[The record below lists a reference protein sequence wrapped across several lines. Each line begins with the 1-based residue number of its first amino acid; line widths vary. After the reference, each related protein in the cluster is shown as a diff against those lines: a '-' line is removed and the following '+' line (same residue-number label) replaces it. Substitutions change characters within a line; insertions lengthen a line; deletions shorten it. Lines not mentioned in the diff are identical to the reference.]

1 MIRRAWGVAR
11 SLWVYWRPG
20 RQRGLRRMYAPF
32 VAPGDLV
39 FDIGAHLGDRTAA
52 FAGLGARVVA
62 VEPQPHIVSWLRRLV
77 GRRSGVTIRSL
88 AVGRAEGVARMAL
101 SGAHPTVST
110 LAGSWRK
117 RVGGSNPSFRRV
129 RWEEEVEVRVTT
141 MDALISEF
149 GMPRFCKIDV
159 EGHEADVLAGLSRP
173 VEALSVEFVAG
184 GLDVGLACVERLGAL
199 APYRYNVVLG
209 EGRRFHFGE
218 WVGPE
223 EVRRWFDDG
232 GEGASSGDLYARVVE
247 PGVA

>member
-1 MIRRAWGVAR
+1 MIRRSWGLAR

-39 FDIGAHLGDRTAA
+39 FDVGAHLGDRTAA

-62 VEPQPHIVSWLRRLV
+62 LEPQPHIVSWLRRLV
-77 GRRSGVTIRSL
+77 GGRAGVTIRAL
-88 AVGRAEGVARMAL
+88 AVGRSEGVARMAL

-110 LAGSWRK
+110 LAGRWRS

-159 EGHEADVLAGLSRP
+159 EGHEAEVLSGLSRP

-184 GLDVGLACVERLGAL
+184 GLDVGLACVDRLAAL
-199 APYRYNVVLG
+199 GSYRYNVVLG
-209 EGRRFHFGE
+209 EGRRFHFDAWLGAE
-218 WVGPE
+218 A
-223 EVRRWFDDG
+223 VRRWFEAG
-232 GEGASSGDLYARVVE
+232 AEGASSGDLYARLD
-247 PGVA
+247 GSRVA